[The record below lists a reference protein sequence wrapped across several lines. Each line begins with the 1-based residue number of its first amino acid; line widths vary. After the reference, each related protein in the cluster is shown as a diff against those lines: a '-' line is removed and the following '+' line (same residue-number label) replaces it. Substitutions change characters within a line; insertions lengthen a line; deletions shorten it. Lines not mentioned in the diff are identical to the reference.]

1 MSVKSDK
8 ESEQAVR
15 NQDKKKKKDLNLFK
29 KKKWTCEGEPLWRIY
44 FNSRKKADLPRQD
57 LEPSQEMYP
66 YECYP
71 LNILNRRR
79 AQLLDQIQSSHFNPG
94 DERKK
99 IRIWRNMKADPEID
113 MSSFLKTESSPEV
126 ELAAAES
133 WTTGKCIPYL
143 DQVLGLGAIDLNI
156 GDVDVDDYATCR
168 ELGHARVPAV
178 CQATKKTHHIVD
190 RSTGERPGLV
200 DGDYVTCEFES
211 KGDDRLVYTQVCLR
225 GTKGMHL
232 IELARERTKT
242 WKFCFYQALVALY
255 LEKGVK
261 IRAMKRPEL
270 MKLTGDLGQEKKKLF
285 FDKPVHEGTK
295 EIEQWFDKLPDNCGN
310 CVFRTG
316 KFALTF
322 WKDGSFWYL
331 YNPYRCDKFGFW
343 DDNGKA
349 SIIKFCSRVALR
361 RHLMILLVRA
371 YAYGVNG
378 GDLEQREDNFGDLES
393 EKIDVGN
400 EGDGNVES
408 EEVNLTNGEKE
419 LENVNDGVQE
429 NDEVNL
435 ENEENNLEGNNLE
448 KNEDENKESD
458 EKKLENEKNNLEKN
472 EDDNPESDEKNL
484 ENEENVNDQKEI
496 QDNDETVAEKDLVED
511 NILENVETGENLA
524 SDKKKEKN
532 AEEIRKNDEINPENQ
547 EENTSIEENLY
558 IKQRNQDNNSGND
571 KLTIQIFQ
579 LNYNCVKLHN
589 LKLLCKNSSNSKTR
603 PITKKIDEYDLSSS
617 NLNSELVSSTEH
629 IEKPSWLSENRITWS
644 KVSSASPC
652 RKSCWHEYLV
662 EEPRKLFSLWG
673 EIHPTGRMFSPE
685 NRGKQIYACYLVCL
699 GMSRIMA
706 PEYWSSKTLDTVVM
720 CGDRYYA
727 SSRLQSDAALG
738 NSIDNNNDQRNNA
751 DVDRARTSWESYLTR
766 HFKIGDM
773 LFEVKVLSAI
783 YGRLYSR
790 NSLWKILQQMF
801 LTHSYGVLTCESSC
815 LAIFKFCGAYYVFD
829 TNSFGPPIFDYG
841 RGVAYLLRA
850 TSFQKLLKTL
860 ILIVNSLES
869 SRFSVNPVEIL
880 KIIDVESPC
889 NKIKEKKLKKK
900 LKRTK
905 GCK

>member
-1 MSVKSDK
+1 
-8 ESEQAVR
+8 
-15 NQDKKKKKDLNLFK
+15 
-29 KKKWTCEGEPLWRIY
+29 
-44 FNSRKKADLPRQD
+44 
-57 LEPSQEMYP
+57 
-66 YECYP
+66 
-71 LNILNRRR
+71 
-79 AQLLDQIQSSHFNPG
+79 
-94 DERKK
+94 
-99 IRIWRNMKADPEID
+99 
-113 MSSFLKTESSPEV
+113 
-126 ELAAAES
+126 
-133 WTTGKCIPYL
+133 
-143 DQVLGLGAIDLNI
+143 
-156 GDVDVDDYATCR
+156 DVDVDDYATCR

-178 CQATKKTHHIVD
+178 CLATKKTHQIVD

-211 KGDDRLVYTQVCLR
+211 KGDYRLVYTQVCLR

-242 WKFCFYQALVALY
+242 WKFCFYQALVALLAKTQLRY
-255 LEKGVK
+255 KFATSNNIDYIYDLAWMLFLHVGSLSINHKLRLDDVVVYNYNYCVEMELVQELKDVEKDSGVGFRFLEKGVK

-270 MKLTGDLGQEKKKLF
+270 MKLTGELGQEKKKLF
-285 FDKPVHEGTK
+285 LDKPVHEGTK
-295 EIEQWFDKLPDNCGN
+295 EIEHWFDKLPDNCRN
-310 CVFRTG
+310 CVFRTE
-316 KFALTF
+316 KFALAF

-349 SIIKFCSRVALR
+349 SVIKFCSRVALR

-371 YAYGVNG
+371 YAYGVN
-378 GDLEQREDNFGDLES
+378 R
-393 EKIDVGN
+393 
-400 EGDGNVES
+400 
-408 EEVNLTNGEKE
+408 
-419 LENVNDGVQE
+419 
-429 NDEVNL
+429 
-435 ENEENNLEGNNLE
+435 
-448 KNEDENKESD
+448 
-458 EKKLENEKNNLEKN
+458 
-472 EDDNPESDEKNL
+472 
-484 ENEENVNDQKEI
+484 
-496 QDNDETVAEKDLVED
+496 
-511 NILENVETGENLA
+511 ENVENKDENLA
-524 SDKKKEKN
+524 SDEKN
-532 AEEIRKNDEINPENQ
+532 EENIKNTEEIRENDEKTLDNTNNLEIDKVNPENQ
-547 EENTSIEENLY
+547 EESTNNEENLY
-558 IKQRNQDNNSGND
+558 IKQRNQHHNSGND

-589 LKLLCKNSSNSKTR
+589 LKLLCKNSSRPKTR
-603 PITKKIDEYDLSSS
+603 PITKKVDEYDVSS
-617 NLNSELVSSTEH
+617 NNLDSELVPSTEH

-652 RKSCWHEYLV
+652 RKARWHEYLV

-685 NRGKQIYACYLVCL
+685 NRGKQIHACYLVCL

-720 CGDRYYA
+720 CGDRCYA

-738 NSIDNNNDQRNNA
+738 NSIDNNNQRNNA

-783 YGRLYSR
+783 CGRLYSR

-841 RGVAYLLRA
+841 QGVAYLLRA

-860 ILIVNSLES
+860 ILIINSLES

-889 NKIKEKKLKKK
+889 SKIKEKKLKKK